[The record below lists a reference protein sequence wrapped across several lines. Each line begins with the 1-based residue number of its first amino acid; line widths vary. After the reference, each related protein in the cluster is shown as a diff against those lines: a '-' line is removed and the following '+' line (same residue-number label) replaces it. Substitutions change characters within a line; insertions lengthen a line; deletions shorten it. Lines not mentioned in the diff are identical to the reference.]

1 MLAKLYTSSDAF
13 SSSRIQGFHVGSPR
27 LHSLHQYNSCL
38 ASFSWSW
45 HFWSILVRYLKEMSF
60 NWICLI
66 FTPDFI
72 GVVILGKNTTVVPFS
87 SYNIISGSTWYYHSL
102 LLVMVTDFWVKM
114 VHVRFHTVN
123 VNLLV
128 FPSYTLFISCKSL
141 SPAPRMGEKLS
152 STHHDK
158 VSLVVNV
165 NNNNNNDIIYYYCY
179 YNCYF
184 FLMKI

>member
-38 ASFSWSW
+38 ALFSWSW

-72 GVVILGKNTTVVPFS
+72 GVVILGKNTTVVRSPS
-87 SYNIISGSTWYYHSL
+87 HHIIPGSTYYHSL

-114 VHVRFHTVN
+114 VHIRFHSN
-123 VNLLV
+123 C
-128 FPSYTLFISCKSL
+128 SYCECKS
-141 SPAPRMGEKLS
+141 
-152 STHHDK
+152 
-158 VSLVVNV
+158 VS
-165 NNNNNNDIIYYYCY
+165 
-179 YNCYF
+179 F
-184 FLMKI
+184 PFLHSIH